1 MKSQIENIKK
11 NYCEKPSDKKL
22 LGFRD
27 WPLIL
32 IGVPVLGFSMPI
44 LFMGL
49 TFQEAFACFFHDGIW
64 SVVFTGLFWMGNRQ
78 ITIFFRRMFPSHA
91 DLTKRLLK
99 QLVVTIIFTFSM
111 SFIIGAIESYTGAF
125 TENEVVGKGLFQT
138 FLISFSATIFVVTLY
153 EAVYFFTRWKES
165 IAETEKL
172 KKERLSSQLEALK
185 NQVNPHFLFNSLNTL
200 ASIIPEDQKKAV
212 EFVQRMS
219 TVYRNIL
226 DLNQRQVVTLREEL
240 ESLKDYLFLVQTRFP
255 ENLKVVYEIR
265 DKDLEKFLVPMS
277 LQILVENAIKHNVI
291 SMKKPLAIL
300 IKSDDTE
307 FLVENEFQPKPQE
320 QNGTKTGLKNID
332 NRNKLIFDRNIIVDV
347 TEQTFGVRVPLEKI
361 EEK

>member
-1 MKSQIENIKK
+1 MKSHIENIKRS
-11 NYCEKPSDKKL
+11 YCEKPSDKKL

-32 IGVPVLGFSMPI
+32 IGVPLLGFTMPI

-49 TFQEAFACFFHDGIW
+49 TFQEACSCFFKDGLW
-64 SVVFTGLFWMGNRQ
+64 SIFFTGLFWLGNRQ

-99 QLVVTIIFTFSM
+99 QLFVTLIFTFSL
-111 SFIIGAIESYTGAF
+111 SFIIGALESYAGAF
-125 TENEVVGKGLFQT
+125 TENEVKNKGLLQT
-138 FLISFSATIFVVTLY
+138 FLISFSATIFVVTIY
-153 EAVYFFTRWKES
+153 EAAYFFTRWKES

-172 KKERLSSQLEALK
+172 KKERMSSQLEALK

-240 ESLKDYLFLVQTRFP
+240 ESLKDYVFLVQTRFP
-255 ENLKVVYEIR
+255 ENLKVIYEIR
-265 DKDLEKFLVPMS
+265 DEDLEKFLVPMS

-300 IKSDDTE
+300 IKSGDTE
-307 FLVENEFQPKPQE
+307 VLVENEFQPKPQE

-332 NRNKLIFDRNIIVDV
+332 NRNKLIFDRNIIVNV
-347 TEQTFGVRVPLEKI
+347 TEQTFGVKIPLENI